1 MQPLPGFETSFA
13 IFHKSIPAIKVI
25 FEGHDGDLDP
35 RAVQPPQPL
44 RLRLVAVAEVE
55 ARGEDPQTQV
65 GVPSEEVCH
74 VTCTVVAGAPRRE
87 PGDTV
92 APARVQVPVGDV
104 TKEEQFH
111 VAPGLV
117 SKVPEVQW
125 EGGGTIP
132 PLHHIAQV
140 GLVAALGPA
149 HVFELVEELPLLH
162 QEAVHGRFQSG
173 SLRLLGQGKLA
184 SSTTDRKSV
193 V

>member
-1 MQPLPGFETSFA
+1 M
-13 IFHKSIPAIKVI
+13 
-25 FEGHDGDLDP
+25 
-35 RAVQPPQPL
+35 QPPQPL

-111 VAPGLV
+111 VAPGLQTEWKAQRV
-117 SKVPEVQW
+117 
-125 EGGGTIP
+125 EGSEP
-132 PLHHIAQV
+132 
-140 GLVAALGPA
+140 
-149 HVFELVEELPLLH
+149 
-162 QEAVHGRFQSG
+162 SC
-173 SLRLLGQGKLA
+173 
-184 SSTTDRKSV
+184 
-193 V
+193 